1 MTAFQILLMIFAI
14 TSIAVNIYI
23 LSYQELHNYKWY
35 FMLSTLLGIFFGCYR
50 LYSIFRKR

>member
-1 MTAFQILLMIFAI
+1 MTAFQILLLVFAI

-35 FMLSTLLGIFFGCYR
+35 FMISTLLGIFFGCYR
-50 LYSIFRKR
+50 LYSIFHKK

>member
-14 TSIAVNIYI
+14 CSIAVNIYI
-23 LSYQELHNYKWY
+23 LSYQEIHNYRWY